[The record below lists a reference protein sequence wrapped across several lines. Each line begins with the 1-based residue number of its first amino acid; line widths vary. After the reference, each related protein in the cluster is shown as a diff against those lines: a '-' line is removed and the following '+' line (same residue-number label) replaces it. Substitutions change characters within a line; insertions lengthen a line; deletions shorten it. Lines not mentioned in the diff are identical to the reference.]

1 MREVAPLASP
11 SDRTLVS
18 EWARKRKRTGNHIE
32 HVRTDA
38 GCRGEALTRWQT
50 EYRRG
55 DGITFAHPVPI
66 SAEFNGER
74 TAKRAGAVER
84 ENLEIWQNHG

>member
-1 MREVAPLASP
+1 AFEGLSDDLSPKEQQRNHRQHARGGTARRSP

-55 DGITFAHPVPI
+55 
-66 SAEFNGER
+66 
-74 TAKRAGAVER
+74 
-84 ENLEIWQNHG
+84 

>member
-1 MREVAPLASP
+1 GTARRSP

-38 GCRGEALTRWQT
+38 GCRGEALTQSRSDSGVYTGLLLCKPYQ
-50 EYRRG
+50 
-55 DGITFAHPVPI
+55 
-66 SAEFNGER
+66 
-74 TAKRAGAVER
+74 
-84 ENLEIWQNHG
+84 L

>member
-1 MREVAPLASP
+1 AFEGLSDDLSPKEQQRNHRQHARGGTARRSP

-32 HVRTDA
+32 HVRTDT

-55 DGITFAHPVPI
+55 
-66 SAEFNGER
+66 
-74 TAKRAGAVER
+74 
-84 ENLEIWQNHG
+84 